1 MPHDDRTELQYRIA
15 LSIAPAI
22 GPITA
27 RKLIEK
33 AGEASDVFKQ
43 KREVLEKINGIGP
56 HITGS
61 LNAST
66 LLLEAEKEMEF
77 IEKKGISVLYFKDPG
92 YPTRLNQCKDGP
104 ILLYVKG
111 NQGLNPLKSLSV
123 VGTRKASGYGRD
135 LCIEIIRGL
144 ADLVPGLLIVSG
156 LAYGIDVIAHQA
168 ALKWGLPT
176 VAVLGHGLSTLYPAS
191 NRETAKKIIHQ
202 GALITDFGSG
212 MKPERNN
219 FLRRNRIIAGL
230 SDATLVVE
238 SAEKGGALIT
248 AHMAFHYDRLV
259 FAVPGRTVDSKSAG
273 CNNLIKKNMAALTES
288 PEEII
293 RYLNW
298 DIPEISHQRPAREL
312 AFTNQEKKILLAVE
326 QAPGITPDG
335 LSGITGIP
343 IQEVLALLLEM
354 ELNEWVS
361 SEPGN
366 CYRARISLA
375 SKP

>member
-1 MPHDDRTELQYRIA
+1 M
-15 LSIAPAI
+15 APAI

-43 KREVLEKINGIGP
+43 KREVLEKIDGIGP
-56 HITGS
+56 HISGS
-61 LNAST
+61 LNASN
-66 LLLEAEKEMEF
+66 LLLKAEKEMEF
-77 IEKKGISVLYFKDPG
+77 IEKHRISVLYFKDPD

-111 NQGLNPLKSLSV
+111 NQGLNPIKSLSV

-135 LCIEIIRGL
+135 LCMQIIRGL
-144 ADLVPGLLIVSG
+144 AELVPGLVIVSG
-156 LAYGIDVIAHQA
+156 LAYGIDVMAHRA
-168 ALKWGLPT
+168 ALEWGLPT

-202 GALITDFGSG
+202 GALVTDFSSG
-212 MKPERNN
+212 MGPERNN
-219 FLRRNRIIAGL
+219 FLRRNRIIAGM

-248 AHMAFHYDRLV
+248 AHLAFHYDRLV

-273 CNNLIKKNMAALTES
+273 CNNLIKKNMAALAES
-288 PEEII
+288 AEEII
-293 RYLNW
+293 SYLNW
-298 DIPEISHQRPAREL
+298 DIPGISHQRPGQEL
-312 AFTNQEKKILLAVE
+312 AFTSLEKKILLAIE

-335 LSGITGIP
+335 ISGITGIP
-343 IQEVLALLLEM
+343 IQEVLAQLLEM
-354 ELNEWVS
+354 ELKDWIS
-361 SEPGN
+361 SGPGN
-366 CYRARISLA
+366 CYRARVSLA
-375 SKP
+375 SHP